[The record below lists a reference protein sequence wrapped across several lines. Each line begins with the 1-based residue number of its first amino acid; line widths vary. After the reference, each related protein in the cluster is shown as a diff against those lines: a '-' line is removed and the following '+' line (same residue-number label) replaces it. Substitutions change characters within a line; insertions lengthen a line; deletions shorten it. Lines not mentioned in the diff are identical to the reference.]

1 MRLDRVR
8 HRDHPVARHD
18 GRRARRPP
26 NSPATLGVPAGVNDC
41 LVVIVFIR
49 SSDKYTLPLGLQ
61 AFSNKRNRLG
71 PVMAVAV
78 LLLDP
83 PILVF
88 ATGPPTTQPVDP
100 LPRRAGRCR

>member
-8 HRDHPVARHD
+8 HRD
-18 GRRARRPP
+18 RPFA
-26 NSPATLGVPAGVNDC
+26 PATKVAAPVDPQLARSVFLQAWTDY

-83 PILVF
+83 RILVF
-88 ATGPPTTQPVDP
+88 VDRAADNAAGGPRCHDE
-100 LPRRAGRCR
+100 AGRCR